1 MWEISRNRSKKHSVT
16 RNCSEIVWKNCSSV
30 LKNFANSRLS
40 ASTFSRS
47 QEQFF
52 LTVCQNNFGNKIQF
66 FILSFFTVVAS
77 GPSST
82 GQSAGSNANHVLLKD
97 VGHLVRENV
106 VGVPSGFT
114 KLGHPLLYFPD
125 DPDGQNG
132 LEMNKLLTMSEAD
145 LHLLFKYYLAVVPR

>member
-1 MWEISRNRSKKHSVT
+1 MVTTLKVFGLFATHSFT
-16 RNCSEIVWKNCSSV
+16 
-30 LKNFANSRLS
+30 NSNL
-40 ASTFSRS
+40 
-47 QEQFF
+47 F
-52 LTVCQNNFGNKIQF
+52 L
-66 FILSFFTVVAS
+66 LFTVTVS